1 MNGFDAAVGILVIV
15 AIVMGFKAGFLRSI
29 ATILG
34 YLSAMPIALAITPL
48 VSALPMDQFGQPWAQ
63 NSLLFFAVFVVTG
76 AVLGTLLRVAVGETI
91 GPHISVADRLVGS
104 LFGAARIGLVAVT
117 LVVIFDR
124 LIPIDRQP
132 PFLNGSHLRPIL
144 SMAGQKSLK
153 SLPADVTRLVDH
165 LKEKLGI

>member
-1 MNGFDAAVGILVIV
+1 VNGFDTAVGILVIV
-15 AIVMGFKAGFLRSI
+15 AVVMGFKAGFLRSI

-34 YLSAMPIALAITPL
+34 YLAAMPIAVAIAPL
-48 VSALPMDQFGQPWAQ
+48 ISALPTNQFDPPWAQ
-63 NSLLFFAVFVVTG
+63 NSLLFFAVLVVTG

-91 GPHISVADRLVGS
+91 GPNISVADRLVGS

-124 LIPIDRQP
+124 LIPVDRQP

-144 SMAGQKSLK
+144 STAGQKGLK
-153 SLPADVTRLVDH
+153 SLPDDVTRFVDQ
-165 LKEKLGI
+165 LKEKRRI